1 MSGIFGMIGAAAGL
15 AGSKPTVPNLPT
27 IDPQQEQAK
36 AISGNLAAL
45 PSAEKLASGVNLFNQ
60 QELLNMLTRS
70 IPGYADIQKSESAAI
85 QSLLKGEVSDVNQRA
100 TQSAAKAAGLGITGS
115 RAAESLTLRDL
126 GISSLAATEAGLTAA
141 DRWMRTTDAMTN
153 PGLFNATSM
162 FVSPAQQIAVD
173 TNERNATFNRDW
185 LSNQISA
192 MPGPLEKE
200 AMGTLDY
207 FDSLGK
213 AALGAELGG
222 MMGGGMGAGG
232 GSMGG
237 SSSDWNTPYFNAG
250 DAAAI
255 SKFNLG

>member
-126 GISSLAATEAGLTAA
+126 GISSLAATEAGLSAA

-162 FVSPAQQIAVD
+162 FISPAQQIAVD

-213 AALGAELGG
+213 AALGAEMGGMLGG
-222 MMGGGMGAGG
+222 TMGGG
-232 GSMGG
+232 
-237 SSSDWNTPYFNAG
+237 SSDWNTPYFNAG